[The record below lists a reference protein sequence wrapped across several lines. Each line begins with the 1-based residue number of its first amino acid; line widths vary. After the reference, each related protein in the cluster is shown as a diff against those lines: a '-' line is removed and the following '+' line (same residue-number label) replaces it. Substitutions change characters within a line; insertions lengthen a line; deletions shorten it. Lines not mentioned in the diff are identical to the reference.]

1 MIPARGWWEAGAYLA
16 ELHLTLCLSLS
27 LVSFSRRFHNSNHS
41 FARSGLVLFIVFWS
55 ARAQYYCSSIIRS
68 PSRSHTTLS
77 PIHTETSRDVP
88 KRPFQNPRSSSHS
101 TTCPLTGSNRQSTE
115 TKDYDYNFSPHADPR
130 QQKAKPVCKWN
141 TDAKEPLTQIRLVA
155 G

>member
-101 TTCPLTGSNRQSTE
+101 TTYPLTGSNRQSTE
-115 TKDYDYNFSPHADPR
+115 TKVRLTDSISANTNSLMRGYHRYCYYCYYYNEAYYYD
-130 QQKAKPVCKWN
+130 
-141 TDAKEPLTQIRLVA
+141 
-155 G
+155 